1 MGNNGYGHI
10 LKYTGLFGGV
20 QGLGILLNLVRN
32 KFVAVLLGPS
42 GMGLVSIYST
52 AMNFFSQATN
62 LGLSFSA
69 VRHLSEAFGCGDTA
83 AMERTVRVV
92 RGWVLLTALA
102 GMLLF
107 LLASPLLSRVFSI
120 SDHTLD
126 FALLSPIVAMTALT
140 GGETAILKASRRLGN
155 LAVVQIGTVVA
166 ALVVSVPLYW
176 KYGMGGIVPVLLLVA
191 LATLVL
197 TARCSLR
204 LYPLHLRG
212 SKGLLGEGMGMV
224 RLGVAFV
231 LAGIMGSG
239 AELAIRSFLN
249 AWGCLD
255 AVGLYNAGY
264 MLTITYAG
272 MVFSAMETDYFPR
285 LSAVNHDREAVCLLA
300 NRQMEVSL
308 LLVSPMLALLIV
320 LLPVFVPLLF
330 SDSFAPA
337 VAMAQAATFSMYL
350 KAASLPVAYITLAKG
365 DSCAYF
371 LLESAFDVAMVA
383 LVICGYRWFGLWG
396 AGAALSAAHLFDLI
410 IVVTYAS
417 VRYGYRMSPSVVRY
431 MAIQYP
437 LGIAVYAFAVLRMP
451 SVVSLVGCAV
461 AILASAGVSLYILM
475 YKKTSLWDAIKRK
488 YHRHD

>member
-32 KFVAVLLGPS
+32 KFVAVLLGPA
-42 GMGLVSIYST
+42 GMGLVSIYTT
-52 AMNFFSQATN
+52 AVNFFSQATN

-69 VRHLSEAFGCGDTA
+69 VRHLSEAFARGDRT

-107 LLASPLLSRVFSI
+107 LLAAPLLSRVFSI
-120 SDHTLD
+120 SDHTPD
-126 FALLSPIVAMTALT
+126 FMLLSPVVAMTALT
-140 GGETAILKASRRLGN
+140 GGETAILKASRCLGK
-155 LAVVQIGTVVA
+155 LAVVQIGSVAA

-212 SKGLLGEGMGMV
+212 TKGLLGEGMGMV
-224 RLGVAFV
+224 RLGIAFV

-264 MLTITYAG
+264 GLTITYAG

-285 LSAVNHDREAVCLLA
+285 LSAVNHDREAVSLLA

-330 SDSFAPA
+330 SGSFAPA

-383 LVICGYRWFGLWG
+383 LVVIGYRLFGLWG
-396 AGAALSAAHLFDLI
+396 TGVALSAAHLFDLI
-410 IVVTYAS
+410 IVVAYAS
-417 VRYGYRMSPSVVRY
+417 ARYGYRMSPSVMRY
-431 MAIQYP
+431 MAVQYP
-437 LGIAVYAFAVLRMP
+437 LGLLVYAFTVLSWPPCVAVGG
-451 SVVSLVGCAV
+451 STAGV
-461 AILASAGVSLYILM
+461 LASAGVSLYILM
-475 YKKTSLWDAIKRK
+475 YKKTSLWAALKRK
-488 YHRHD
+488 IRNHG

>member
-1 MGNNGYGHI
+1 MENNGYGHI

-32 KFVAVLLGPS
+32 KFVAVLLGPA
-42 GMGLVSIYST
+42 GMGLVSIYTT

-69 VRHLSEAFGCGDTA
+69 VRHLSEAFGSEDSA
-83 AMERTVRVV
+83 AMERTVKIV
-92 RGWVLLTALA
+92 RGWILLTALA

-120 SDHTLD
+120 DDHTLD
-126 FALLSPIVAMTALT
+126 FALLSPVVAMTALT
-140 GGETAILKASRRLGN
+140 GGETAILKASRQLGN
-155 LAVVQIGTVVA
+155 LAMVQIGTVVA

-176 KYGMGGIVPVLLLVA
+176 AYGMSGIVPVLLLVA
-191 LATLVL
+191 VATLAL

-204 LYPLHLRG
+204 LYPLRLRG
-212 SKGLLGEGMGMV
+212 SKGLLGEGMDMV

-231 LAGIMGSG
+231 MAGIMGSG
-239 AELAIRSFLN
+239 AEMAIRWFLN
-249 AWGCLD
+249 DWGHLD

-264 MLTITYAG
+264 VLTITYAG

-285 LSAVNHDREAVCLLA
+285 LSAVNHDMSAVNLMA

-308 LLVSPMLALLIV
+308 LLVSPLLALLMV

-330 SDSFAPA
+330 SGSFAPA
-337 VAMAQAATFSMYL
+337 IAMAQAATFSMYF
-350 KAASLPVAYITLAKG
+350 KAVSLPVSYITLAKG
-365 DSCAYF
+365 DSRAFF
-371 LLESAFDVAMVA
+371 LLESLFDVVMVA
-383 LVICGYRWFGLWG
+383 LVIGGYRWFGLWG
-396 AGAALSAAHLFDLI
+396 TGAALSAAYLFDLI
-410 IVVTYAS
+410 IVVVYAH

-451 SVVSLVGCAV
+451 TIASVAGCSA
-461 AILASAGVSLYILM
+461 AILVSAGVSLYILM
-475 YKKTSLWDAIKRK
+475 YRKTSLWDSIKQK
-488 YHRHD
+488 FHRHD